1 MCGKIYSP
9 DNRDR
14 DNDGT
19 GDCCDDCTMVFGRCR
34 TRDQLYKTDTD
45 GDGLPDECDNCP
57 NHYNPEQ
64 TADSNGNLPCQRQQS
79 FAQTADNNDTP
90 VISDADKKTLANE
103 IMEKL
108 LEMYYSN

>member
-19 GDCCDDCTMVFGRCR
+19 GDCCDDCTMVFRMCH
-34 TRDQLYKTDTD
+34 TRDQLYKTDSD

-57 NHYNPEQ
+57 KHYNPKQSVES
-64 TADSNGNLPCQRQQS
+64 DGKLPCERQQS
-79 FAQTADNNDTP
+79 YTAASDYHNDMKGLTAQ
-90 VISDADKKTLANE
+90 IES
-103 IMEKL
+103 
-108 LEMYYSN
+108 

>member
-14 DNDGT
+14 DNDGA

-34 TRDQLYKTDTD
+34 TRDQLYKTDSD

-57 NHYNPEQ
+57 KHYNPKQSVES
-64 TADSNGNLPCQRQQS
+64 DGKLPCERQQS
-79 FAQTADNNDTP
+79 YTAASDYHNDMKGLTAQ
-90 VISDADKKTLANE
+90 IES
-103 IMEKL
+103 
-108 LEMYYSN
+108 